1 MTCRL
6 LSALLLTL
14 GLTACN
20 DSPESDQLNQVFLT
34 FYPLQSSFPE
44 ETSDEQVVNFKRLL
58 IANGV
63 EEVGI
68 TLNQRL
74 DGETP
79 LDDEQNP
86 AYQYA
91 VFRVSFSNS
100 NTFDVYDDN
109 QVFLY
114 TQTVFAEDA
123 GQHYCIAIDENQPQL
138 IESSLEMRFPTDDAE
153 THDFISH
160 CRELYRNQLSSSQEA
175 Y

>member
-6 LSALLLTL
+6 LSALLLIL

-20 DSPESDQLNQVFLT
+20 DSTEPDPLNRVFLT
-34 FYPLQSSFPE
+34 FYPLQSSFP
-44 ETSDEQVVNFKRLL
+44 DDALPEQVHEFERLL

-63 EEVGI
+63 EEVDI

-74 DGETP
+74 DGEAP
-79 LDDEQNP
+79 MDDAGKP

-100 NTFDVYDDN
+100 NTFDVYDEQQN
-109 QVFLY
+109 FLY

-123 GQHYCIAIDENQPQL
+123 NRHYCIAIDENEPQL
-138 IESSLEMRFPTDDAE
+138 IESSLEMRFPKDNAE
-153 THDFISH
+153 THDFINH
-160 CRELYRNQLSSSQEA
+160 CRELYRNQLSSSQEV